1 MRKKYREH
9 KKGYFPNHLCQIA
22 YKYQNPANEISWIR
36 KEDKNTTL
44 SKVLLATL
52 LAIGLTF
59 TPFGNMLG
67 GNTSY
72 VLGTTYDRTVTTG
85 NGYREPTPIEDK
97 DSLSGPGAEIWN
109 EEDAKLPERMMELI
123 DGPSVTQVTLQE
135 KYHEDY
141 KIYEES
147 MGDAFFFYTNV
158 SNGGITHENVILDIP
173 QNMYCTLEKDG
184 MILDYIPGQEISG
197 YGSYVVRVTAIQ
209 NESVPFSE
217 QTEYRAIFRFRI
229 QEKPPEEETEGSEGI
244 SSFSGISSGLGSSST
259 LEESLPWQ
267 LNEESDSA
275 TGEVEANS
283 ESEENTEVTE
293 EAESSQESGEVQGN
307 GEGETESSE
316 ESEENPEG
324 TTKTLENREV
334 ENQAQP
340 STMQAGSWGNSYKL
354 RTQTYDMDMRRYKST
369 FENGRTLV
377 SNIPEGYIGPG
388 AVELSIS
395 EGEEVHLYR
404 NDEETEYIPGNSLT
418 EPGYYHMDIDGQMW
432 SFAIASSVGQMDYYP
447 APAGM
452 EFTQASFEGEPL
464 EILSGHY
471 LPMEKD
477 GLYQIA
483 MRGEAG
489 DGVEVTLRKDT
500 IAPEVIVTV
509 KGGKADIQYLADDI
523 TDIVL
528 EKDGEIQEGFSG
540 YTVNSPGAYKLMVS
554 DAAGNVSSSEFI
566 LKYHVNVYGIMA
578 FVLGA
583 LLIAG
588 GIIFVIHIKR
598 TVKVR

>member
-1 MRKKYREH
+1 MRKKY
-9 KKGYFPNHLCQIA
+9 KGHRKGHFPNHLCQIGCE
-22 YKYQNPANEISWIR
+22 YKVISEVCWIR
-36 KEDKNTTL
+36 TENKNTAL
-44 SKVLLATL
+44 SKTFLAVFL
-52 LAIGLTF
+52 VIGLTL
-59 TPFGNMLG
+59 TPFGNILA

-72 VLGTTYDRTVTTG
+72 VLGATCDRTVTTG
-85 NGYREPTPIEDK
+85 EGYSEPTPIEDK

-109 EEDAKLPERMMELI
+109 EEDAELPERMMELI
-123 DGPSVTQVTLQE
+123 DGPSVIQVTLQE

-147 MGDAFFFYTNV
+147 MGDEFFFYTNV

-173 QNMYCTLEKDG
+173 QNIYCTLEKDG

-197 YGSYVVRVTAIQ
+197 YGTYVVRITAIE
-209 NESVPFSE
+209 NETAPFSE

-244 SSFSGISSGLGSSST
+244 SSFSGSGISSGLGSSST

-275 TGEVEANS
+275 TGEPEENPETGEGKEGIE
-283 ESEENTEVTE
+283 ESETF
-293 EAESSQESGEVQGN
+293 Q
-307 GEGETESSE
+307 ESSE
-316 ESEENPEG
+316 EVNEEESSQGIDESFDETAESAINSQEETLKQSETIG
-324 TTKTLENREV
+324 V
-334 ENQAQP
+334 
-340 STMQAGSWGNSYKL
+340 SSWENSYKP
-354 RTQTYDMDMRRYKST
+354 RTQVYDMDTRRYKST

-395 EGEEVHLYR
+395 EGAQIHLYC
-404 NDEETEYIPGNSLT
+404 NDEQIEYIPGNNLT
-418 EPGYYHMDIDGQMW
+418 EPGYYRMDIDGQMW

-452 EFTQASFEGEPL
+452 EFTQVSFEGEPL
-464 EILSGHY
+464 ELPSGHY
-471 LPMEKD
+471 LAMEED

-483 MRGEAG
+483 MKGEAG
-489 DGVEVTLRKDT
+489 DGVEVALKRDT
-500 IAPEVIVTV
+500 IAPEVIVNV
-509 KGGKADIQYLADDI
+509 KGGKADIQYLSEDIADI
-523 TDIVL
+523 IL
-528 EKDGEIQEGFSG
+528 EKDGEIQKGFSG
-540 YTVNSPGAYKLMVS
+540 YVVNSPGAYKLMVS
-554 DAAGNVSSSEFI
+554 DEAGNVSSSEFT
-566 LKYHVNVYGIMA
+566 LKYHVNVYGIVA
-578 FVLGA
+578 VILGV

-588 GIIFVIHIKR
+588 GIIFAIHIKR